1 MPAIDDA
8 TRDELV
14 SACRTATGDSLRSV
28 THFTPDSYEQV
39 YLRSDLERD
48 ADLESF
54 VSTEQ
59 TGFDEQRT
67 YRNSELGE
75 YGFTIR
81 VFEEGYVTRVV
92 DGDNDEGVF
101 VTTDA
106 LGLNGFRE
114 VATAIRGVFD
124 GARPAP

>member
-1 MPAIDDA
+1 MAALDND

-28 THFTPDSYEQV
+28 TYFTPAEFDQI

-54 VSTEQ
+54 VAIEQ
-59 TGFDEQRT
+59 HGFEAEAAYRGSEMGT
-67 YRNSELGE
+67 YQ
-75 YGFTIR
+75 FTIR

-92 DGDNDEGVF
+92 DAENEEGVF

-106 LGLNGFRE
+106 LAMNGFEE
-114 VATAIRGVFD
+114 VATAIRGVL
-124 GARPAP
+124 AER